1 MEIDWKRFKLLCE
14 GHMLYN
20 GIISW
25 IAHAILAM
33 LIQQEQL
40 CSRKNRD
47 KKWVW
52 NIRRVR
58 KGNYE

>member
-1 MEIDWKRFKLLCE
+1 
-14 GHMLYN
+14 MLYN
-20 GIISW
+20 RIISW
-25 IAHAILAM
+25 IAHSIVAM
-33 LIQQEQL
+33 LIQKEQL

-58 KGNYE
+58 KDNYE